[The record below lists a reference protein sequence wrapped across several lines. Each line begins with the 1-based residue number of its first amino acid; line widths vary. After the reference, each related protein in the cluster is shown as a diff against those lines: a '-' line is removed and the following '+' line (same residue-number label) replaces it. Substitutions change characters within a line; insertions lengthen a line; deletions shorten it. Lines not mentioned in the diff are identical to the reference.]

1 MASRKDLESPDF
13 YTVGWIAALPIELA
27 AATAMLDEEHGEP
40 CNFDQPHHDTNI
52 YTWGRI
58 GEHNVVITSLAA
70 GVYGTT
76 SAATTAT
83 CMLSSFPHI
92 RIGLL
97 VGIGAGIARPEEGR
111 DIRLGDVAVSQP
123 EGSSGGVIQYDLYK
137 AKAGNQRESRAF
149 LNRPPEVLLKALAR
163 LQAEHERKP
172 SRVSEFLAQMAK
184 ANPRMVRQRQ
194 GYVYQGVENDRLYKA
209 TDPNEEIR
217 REPRDSSEPEIHY
230 GTIASGNTLLKD
242 AIHKDRILE
251 DIGQE
256 CICFEMEAAGLMNTF
271 PCLVIRGICDYGDS
285 HKSDQWQRYAAATA
299 AAYTKE
305 LLAYIPTQDL
315 QKTQKAINILKDRS
329 VTQIHSITTTTA
341 AVVEGLSEDSQYRKI
356 KEWLSTPDPSINLN
370 EAIEKHHE
378 GTGSWLLESE
388 PFNEWKSGKRRHLW
402 LHGIPGCGKTVLSAT
417 IIKHLY
423 QQLNF
428 SHAVL
433 YFFFDFTNT
442 DKQSLNKLV
451 RSLAMQIYSRCESS
465 RTDLGKLFSLCEEG
479 GQQPTFKSLFAT
491 FLQMIDHLETIY
503 IVIDALDECN
513 TRSNLLLWI
522 ETLTSSRPAGPQ
534 LLVTSRREEDIESE
548 LKRWLCPGSHVAIQH
563 DPVNQDICAYIHKRL
578 QTDRE
583 FERWQSEPS
592 VQNEIETELMKKAD
606 GMFRWAACQLDML
619 QKCLDLRML
628 RASLRSLPKT
638 LQETYARILASIDR
652 NYQQYAIRILQFL
665 TYSTRPLTIQEAV
678 DVIVVDPSG
687 DPYFD
692 PSLRMPNP
700 QDIMKVCSS
709 LVSLVIKQDSARTET
724 FMELQLA
731 HLSVQQYLKSRIIG
745 EAFPRGMAT
754 IGEIFQTSLREISA
768 RADITRVCLAYLE
781 CLREQGAHRE
791 LKAEFPL
798 AEYSAQYWMYHARTV
813 ETEKDVSDR
822 ILNFFDHQSQVSAV
836 WIELFGERRWRD
848 GSMPTPLYLAS
859 LAGLQHTA
867 QLLLKKGADVNAQGG
882 RYGNALKA
890 ASSQGHKAIVQLLV
904 EKGADVNNPTRGLYY
919 GSALHAASSQGY
931 KDIVQLL
938 VEKDADVNACSGG
951 LAGGN
956 VLQAASSQGHK
967 DIVEILLANGAD
979 ANAPGGGFDY
989 GGPLEA
995 ASYEGHKE
1003 IVQLLLVKGADA
1015 NGQGGYYETP
1025 LQAASSQGHKE
1036 IVQLLLENGADIN
1049 AQGGDYGSALE
1060 AASYEGH
1067 KEIVQLLL
1075 QNGATV
1081 NVRNMA
1087 VLSKRL

>member
-40 CNFDQPHHDTNI
+40 CNFDQPQHDTNI

-58 GEHNVVITSLAA
+58 GEHNVVIASLAA

-76 SAATTAT
+76 SATTTAT

-137 AKAGNQRESRAF
+137 AKAGNQRESKAF

-184 ANPRMVRQRQ
+184 GNPRMVRQRQ

-209 TDPNEEIR
+209 TEPSEEIQ

-242 AIHKDRILE
+242 AIQRDRILE

-271 PCLVIRGICDYGDS
+271 PCLVIRGICDYADL

-329 VTQIHSITTTTA
+329 VANIHSITTRTA
-341 AVVEGLSEDSQYRKI
+341 AVVEGLSEDSQYRKH

-370 EAIEKHHE
+370 EALEKHHE
-378 GTGSWLLESE
+378 GTGSWFLESE

-417 IIKHLY
+417 IIKHLN
-423 QQLNF
+423 QQLIIP
-428 SHAVL
+428 HVVL

-442 DKQSLNKLV
+442 DNQSLNKLV
-451 RSLAMQIYSRCESS
+451 RSLAMQVYSRCESS
-465 RTDLGKLFSLCEEG
+465 RKDLGKLFSLCEEG

-491 FLQMIDHLETIY
+491 FLQMIDHVETIS

-513 TRSNLLLWI
+513 
-522 ETLTSSRPAGPQ
+522 
-534 LLVTSRREEDIESE
+534 TSRREEDIESE
-548 LKRWLCPGSHVAIQH
+548 LKRWLCPESHVAIQH
-563 DPVNQDICAYIHKRL
+563 DPVNHDIRAYIHKRL

-583 FERWQSEPS
+583 FERWQSEHS
-592 VQNEIETELMKKAD
+592 VQNDIETELMKKAD

-638 LQETYARILASIDR
+638 LQETYARILAGIDC
-652 NYQQYAIRILQFL
+652 NYRQYAMKILQFL

-678 DVIVVDPSG
+678 DVIVVDPNG

-700 QDIMKVCSS
+700 RDIMKVCSS
-709 LVSLVIKQDSARTET
+709 LVSVVIKRDSTSTET

-731 HLSVQQYLKSRIIG
+731 HLSVQQYLKSRVIG
-745 EAFPRGMAT
+745 EAFPREMAT
-754 IGEIFQTSLREISA
+754 IGGIFQTSLHEMSA

-781 CLREQGAHRE
+781 CLHEQGAHRE

-813 ETEKDVSDR
+813 ETEKDISDR
-822 ILNFFDHQSQVSAV
+822 ILNFFDHQSQ
-836 WIELFGERRWRD
+836 
-848 GSMPTPLYLAS
+848 
-859 LAGLQHTA
+859 
-867 QLLLKKGADVNAQGG
+867 GG
-882 RYGNALKA
+882 QYGNALKA
-890 ASSQGHKAIVQLLV
+890 ASSQGHKAIVRLLV
-904 EKGADVNNPTRGLYY
+904 EKGADVNSPTRGLYY
-919 GSALHAASSQGY
+919 GNALHAASSQGY

-938 VEKDADVNACSGG
+938 VENGADVNACSAG

-979 ANAPGGGFDY
+979 ANAPSGGLDH

-995 ASYEGHKE
+995 ASWEGHKE
-1003 IVQLLLVKGADA
+1003 IVQLLLDKGADA

-1025 LQAASSQGHKE
+1025 LQDASSQGHKE

-1060 AASYEGH
+1060 AASYKGH

-1081 NVRNMA
+1081 NVREHGSALKAALSVGDKEIIHLLLDKGADNGE
-1087 VLSKRL
+1087 VLQI